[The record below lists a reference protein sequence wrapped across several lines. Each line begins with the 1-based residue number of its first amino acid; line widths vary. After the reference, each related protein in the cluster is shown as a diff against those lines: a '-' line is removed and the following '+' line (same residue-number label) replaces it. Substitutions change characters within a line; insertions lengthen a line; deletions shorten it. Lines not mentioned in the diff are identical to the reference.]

1 MEGRV
6 YITPVKYAKINPIN
20 MYCVVCI
27 MKSIIA
33 KTPLSLVFLN
43 VLSCIS
49 LLVFVVSSIY
59 LIVFDISSIIGVL
72 SGYSFLFS
80 LLGIYFID
88 WKQHKLYHKKWNL
101 FTGSKSVM
109 LLNIIRKIQ
118 KLALRLDN
126 KKFSIFGYIPFLIG
140 LYMLSLLLFPMSL
153 FMVILGLI
161 VGFILMLCWCL
172 FYYIGCI
179 YKRL

>member
-1 MEGRV
+1 M
-6 YITPVKYAKINPIN
+6 
-20 MYCVVCI
+20 
-27 MKSIIA
+27 
-33 KTPLSLVFLN
+33 
-43 VLSCIS
+43 
-49 LLVFVVSSIY
+49 
-59 LIVFDISSIIGVL
+59 
-72 SGYSFLFS
+72 
-80 LLGIYFID
+80 
-88 WKQHKLYHKKWNL
+88 
-101 FTGSKSVM
+101 SKSVM